1 MSDARRPGARR
12 PSRTRLPAPHLVS
25 DRPAANRDA
34 GKADVHTRTGEMMD
48 QVQFQVGSK
57 TLTIETGRLARQSNG
72 AALVTCDGAS
82 VLVTVN
88 TAKPREGID
97 FFPLTVD
104 YEEKMY
110 AAGKLPGG
118 FFKREGRQG
127 EKEILTSRFIDR
139 ALRPLF
145 PDGFR
150 DDTQVIATVLSV
162 DDEEDPD
169 MLAFIGASA
178 AVCLSEAPFPGP
190 LGAVRVGRVDGR
202 FVVNPN
208 YEEQERSDLT
218 LIMAAGKDALVMVEG
233 GAKQAPE
240 RDVLAALR
248 FGFDAIQPMI
258 EAQAALVRRAGKAKK
273 PIPPPAIDPALRQR
287 IDSASRAG
295 FERAL
300 AISEKHAR
308 YEASDA
314 VEHEVLAAI
323 TAEHKSRPM
332 SFATLADFE
341 AAQAA
346 GRKLVAD
353 ARAVLEATK
362 SDVMRQRILSGQPR
376 NDGRSSTEIRPIQC
390 EVNVLGRVHGSALF
404 TRGETQ
410 ALVAVTLGGA
420 DDEQMIDGLR
430 PKHFR
435 RFMLHYN
442 FPPYSVGEVRPL
454 RGPSRRDTGHGALAD
469 RAIKAVMP
477 SDDECPYVVR
487 IVSEVLES
495 NGSSSMATVCG
506 SSLALMHA
514 GIKIQSPVAGIA
526 MGLIS
531 EKGRYAVLSDI
542 LGDED
547 HLGDM
552 DFKVAGTRE
561 GITAIQMDLKIEGL
575 DWEILQKALEQARV
589 GRLHILDRMAAETRD
604 ALPNFAA
611 REELSATA
619 PRLEVIWI
627 KPDRIRDLIG
637 PGGRVIRAI
646 QSSTNSKVDI
656 EDNGK
661 VTLLCPN
668 LESLRKCKAMVEELT
683 QEAEIGRFYRGKV
696 KKVTDFGAFVEIFPG
711 TDGLLHIS
719 EMADRRVEKVS
730 DICVEG
736 DDVLVK
742 CIDIDPSGRI
752 RLSRKQALAEGA
764 AAQA

>member
-1 MSDARRPGARR
+1 
-12 PSRTRLPAPHLVS
+12 
-25 DRPAANRDA
+25 
-34 GKADVHTRTGEMMD
+34 MMEK
-48 QVQFQVGSK
+48 VQFQVGSK
-57 TLTIETGRLARQSNG
+57 TMTIETGRLARQSNG

-150 DDTQVIATVLSV
+150 DDTQVIATVLSAS
-162 DDEEDPD
+162 DESDPD
-169 MLAFIGASA
+169 LLAFVGASA
-178 AVCLSEAPFPGP
+178 AVMLADVPFPGP

-202 FVVNPN
+202 FVANPS
-208 YEEQERSDLT
+208 YEEIDRADLL
-218 LIMAAGKDALVMVEG
+218 LIVAATRDALVMVEG
-233 GAKQAPE
+233 GARQAPE
-240 RDVLAALR
+240 AEVLAALR
-248 FGFDAIQPMI
+248 FGFDTVQPMI
-258 EAQAALVRRAGKAKK
+258 AAQEALVRRAGKPKK
-273 PIPPPAIDPALRQR
+273 PVAPPSVDAALVARIQGMALERIRAASSLAEKKQRYDTLDAIDREVL
-287 IDSASRAG
+287 
-295 FERAL
+295 EAL
-300 AISEKHAR
+300 A
-308 YEASDA
+308 
-314 VEHEVLAAI
+314 
-323 TAEHKSRPM
+323 AEHRARPM
-332 SFATLADFE
+332 SAATIGDFE
-341 AAQAA
+341 ALQAA
-346 GRKLVAD
+346 GRKLQAD
-353 ARAVLEATK
+353 ARSILHDLR
-362 SDVMRQRILSGQPR
+362 SSVMRQRILDGQPR
-376 NDGRSSTEIRPIQC
+376 NDGRSAAEIRPIRC
-390 EVNVLGRVHGSALF
+390 ETGALDRVHGSAIF

-410 ALVAVTLGGA
+410 AMVTVTLGGA
-420 DDEQMIDGLR
+420 DDEQLIDGLR
-430 PKHFR
+430 PKHTR

-442 FPPYSVGEVRPL
+442 FPPFSVGEVRPL
-454 RGPSRRDTGHGALAD
+454 RGPSRRDRGHGALAE
-469 RAIKAVMP
+469 RAIKAVLP
-477 SDDECPYVVR
+477 ADDACPYTVR

-495 NGSSSMATVCG
+495 NGSSSMATICG
-506 SSLALMHA
+506 SSLALMNA
-514 GIKIQSPVAGIA
+514 GIQIQAPVAGIA
-526 MGLIS
+526 MGLVS

-552 DFKVAGTRE
+552 DFKVAGTRD
-561 GITAIQMDLKIEGL
+561 GVTAIQMDLKIEGL
-575 DWEILQKALEQARV
+575 DWKILEKALEQARH
-589 GRLHILDRMAAETRD
+589 GRLHILDRMAEETRE
-604 ALPNFAA
+604 ALPGFRPRA
-611 REELSATA
+611 ELSPTA

-646 QSSTNSKVDI
+646 QAATGAKIDI
-656 EDNGK
+656 EDTGR
-661 VTLLCPN
+661 VTVMAAN
-668 LESLRKCKAMVEELT
+668 LDSLTRCRAMVEELT
-683 QEAEIGRFYRGKV
+683 QEAEIGRNYRGKV

-752 RLSRKQALAEGA
+752 RLSRKAALAEA
-764 AAQA
+764 LQQAGH